1 MLLKVDTQMQLIR
14 KKVLKFIAEHGL
26 LAPGDRVV
34 VAFSGGADSMALL
47 DILAS
52 LAAFPLQLV
61 IAHLN
66 HCLRGDESDG
76 DELFARSIAE
86 KYALPLE
93 ISRIDIK
100 AAAAQQ
106 RLSLEETGR
115 NARRSFFLNVTE
127 KHSAVAVVLGHH
139 RDDQAETV
147 LMRLVRGAAGS
158 GLAGMKPKLPGSV
171 FVRPLLCLSRVDIEG
186 YLRKGLLQWRED
198 SSNSDNKFLR
208 NRIRHELL
216 PLLRSYNPEIADCLN
231 QTAQALAADEELLED
246 VVAKVCK
253 RVAATSPDEIR
264 LNLDMLLHE
273 PQALRKR
280 LYRRAI
286 FTLQGDLRRISA
298 QHLAAIDRLA
308 IGGKGIGKLSLPSG
322 VIVERK
328 YDSMTLTTI
337 LAQNIND
344 NPELAVNSCG
354 SYQLNP
360 ELTLVIG
367 KINALPSDWLDSGN
381 DTVFVDSGQFPF
393 PWIVRCFRDGDR
405 FTPFGMKGRKKL
417 KDLFIDK
424 KIPRAVRKTIPI
436 LLCRGE
442 IFWVGGVQMA
452 EETRITESSARM
464 LRLRLI
470 PHTTSDR
477 H

>member
-1 MLLKVDTQMQLIR
+1 MQLIR

-26 LAPGDRVV
+26 LAPGDKVV

-52 LAAFPLQLV
+52 LTAFPLQLV

-115 NARRSFFLNVTE
+115 NARRSFFLNVAE

-158 GLAGMKPKLPGSV
+158 GLAGMKPKSPGSLL
-171 FVRPLLCLSRVDIEG
+171 VRPLLCLSRADVEG
-186 YLRKGLLQWRED
+186 YLRKSLLQWRED

-246 VVAKVCK
+246 AVANACN
-253 RVAATSPDEIR
+253 RIAATYPGEIR
-264 LNLDMLLHE
+264 LNQAMLLHE

-286 FTLQGDLRRISA
+286 FKLQGTLRRISS
-298 QHLAAIDRLA
+298 QHLADIDRLA
-308 IGGKGIGKLSLPSG
+308 IGGKGAGKLSLPSG

-328 YDSMTLTTI
+328 YDAITLTTI
-337 LAQNIND
+337 
-344 NPELAVNSCG
+344 PELTSNN
-354 SYQLNP
+354 NP
-360 ELTLVIG
+360 ELTVNSVGSYRLNPGQTLVIDSL
-367 KINALPSDWLDSGN
+367 NTLPADWLESGN
-381 DTVFVDSGQFPF
+381 VTIFIDSVRFPF

-405 FTPFGMKGRKKL
+405 FTPFGMNGRKKL

-424 KIPRAVRKTIPI
+424 KIPLTVRKNIPI

-452 EETRITESSARM
+452 EETRITEASASM